1 MQTKL
6 YQPKTRYRQGLTAV
20 EMLVVLVIAGIL
32 AALATPSLVSM
43 ANTLRQKSAI
53 NMLASDLNLARA
65 EAVKRNARVL
75 VCARSATDATDANDT
90 GCATSSPSW
99 ASGWLV
105 CVDTTSDGTDNCDAA
120 TATIPNPLYVRAP
133 LATQLT
139 LSAHNGAATYGVRF
153 NANGTQGGAGA
164 MAATLTVGGTW
175 SGAVDKTLTV
185 AATGSVQAH

>member
-6 YQPKTRYRQGLTAV
+6 YQPRNRYRQGLTAV
-20 EMLVVLVIAGIL
+20 EMLVVLVIAGVL
-32 AALATPSLVSM
+32 AALATPSLVSI
-43 ANTLRQKSAI
+43 ANTLRQKAAL
-53 NMLASDLNLARA
+53 NMLVSDLNFARS
-65 EAVKRNARVL
+65 EAIKRNARVL
-75 VCARSATDATDANDT
+75 VCARSSTDATVANETD
-90 GCATSSPSW
+90 CAKSSPNW

-105 CVDTTSDGTDNCDAA
+105 CVDTTSNGMDNCDAA
-120 TATIPNPLYVRAP
+120 TPNNPNPLFVRAP

-139 LSAHNGAATYGVRF
+139 LSAHNGADSYGVRF